1 MITDVL
7 QAEKEKVSE
16 LLTEISITVDG
27 LQFLNMLDYQV
38 SKEFKSRWELK
49 LKKFFSDIDNY
60 QRNEF
65 PLVVLGRWN
74 SGKSTLINAIL
85 GKDILP
91 SANKEMTSIL
101 TKIYYGNS
109 RDVILRFDGEED
121 QTIQISEI
129 EDYVNFRG
137 CKYSEKLK
145 QIDIKFDIPFLK
157 SGLCI
162 LDTPGL
168 SSINELNNNITFEVI
183 PRANSIILTFSG
195 LDVGG
200 NDNLNLIEQVF
211 RLNYNNLYNVVFV
224 ITKSDLLSE
233 KEAREAKESL
243 RELINTAQNNT
254 GVQVNS
260 VHICM
265 LSPYMELKYRQYLAH
280 DINEEQL
287 LKDKKL
293 GSLDLDKIKLLHNK
307 SNFDEFHN
315 ILDESILN
323 SENKKNITGN
333 LFIRIQS
340 VLAELLD
347 DYNNTYKYL
356 AKSNNSSLEDISASL
371 QHKVNMVTKIWN
383 EGKAEISCFNNQ
395 IEGLKHFKDYN
406 EQQTNKII
414 NDIYMEICT
423 YIDKTPYQVI
433 AKDEFAELNMEIDKV
448 SKKLLAEWMNDIK
461 KEFDN
466 KLNETI
472 IKIAEI
478 IEKNSKEINE
488 VFIQKSQVE
497 TNLDIYR
504 IRITVNALV
513 SNFMISVAS
522 SASVG
527 AGLFAI
533 GNGILPGIGGI
544 VGSIV
549 GGLIGFIVSLP
560 ASNKKK
566 EVLKEK
572 LYKYLF

>member
-233 KEAREAKESL
+233 KEAREAKES
-243 RELINTAQNNT
+243 
-254 GVQVNS
+254 
-260 VHICM
+260 
-265 LSPYMELKYRQYLAH
+265 
-280 DINEEQL
+280 
-287 LKDKKL
+287 
-293 GSLDLDKIKLLHNK
+293 
-307 SNFDEFHN
+307 
-315 ILDESILN
+315 
-323 SENKKNITGN
+323 
-333 LFIRIQS
+333 
-340 VLAELLD
+340 
-347 DYNNTYKYL
+347 
-356 AKSNNSSLEDISASL
+356 
-371 QHKVNMVTKIWN
+371 
-383 EGKAEISCFNNQ
+383 
-395 IEGLKHFKDYN
+395 
-406 EQQTNKII
+406 
-414 NDIYMEICT
+414 
-423 YIDKTPYQVI
+423 
-433 AKDEFAELNMEIDKV
+433 
-448 SKKLLAEWMNDIK
+448 
-461 KEFDN
+461 
-466 KLNETI
+466 
-472 IKIAEI
+472 
-478 IEKNSKEINE
+478 
-488 VFIQKSQVE
+488 
-497 TNLDIYR
+497 
-504 IRITVNALV
+504 
-513 SNFMISVAS
+513 
-522 SASVG
+522 
-527 AGLFAI
+527 
-533 GNGILPGIGGI
+533 
-544 VGSIV
+544 
-549 GGLIGFIVSLP
+549 
-560 ASNKKK
+560 
-566 EVLKEK
+566 
-572 LYKYLF
+572 